1 LQNSDNSS
9 PATASPATANSPPP
23 RNRFALTGRSV
34 QIDPRREAA
43 RRDLA
48 DVRLAD
54 RVFAPHYAAPLIQI
68 AARPTALRLARD
80 ADSEVLATL
89 GSGDVFEVLE
99 LSGGLAWGSA
109 PGHKLVG
116 YVPTTDLGL
125 PA

>member
-1 LQNSDNSS
+1 M
-9 PATASPATANSPPP
+9 PPR

-54 RVFAPHYAAPLIQI
+54 RVFAPHYAAPLIRI
-68 AARPTALRLARD
+68 AARPTALRTTRD
-80 ADSEVLATL
+80 ADAEVLATL
-89 GSGDVFEVLE
+89 AIGDRFEALE

-109 PGHKLVG
+109 PDHGLVG
-116 YVPTTDLGL
+116 YVTAADLGIV
-125 PA
+125 A